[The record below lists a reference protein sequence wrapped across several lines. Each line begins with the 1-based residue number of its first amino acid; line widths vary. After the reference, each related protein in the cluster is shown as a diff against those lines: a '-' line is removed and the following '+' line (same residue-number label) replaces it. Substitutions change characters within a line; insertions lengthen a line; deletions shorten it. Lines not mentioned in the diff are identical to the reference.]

1 LQENH
6 QKNLLALSEAQAKLP
21 FEDLQRKQ
29 RLIDIRSSQSILEG
43 KDPQAVEAT
52 RLKDKLAAVQ
62 ETLTSQA
69 GTISGRELFAGT
81 GSTPDELIKFLG
93 DRAKQSVAV
102 SQFVSLLQQLPGIK
116 GPGSLGPFGV
126 ALQQLESY
134 NGLIPPELYSVV
146 YPIRSQF
153 DAYNDARL
161 WRNGRS
167 LGQTFDLSNDLYGA
181 IIPASIGRANSLASE
196 IGIDTGVAENL
207 LGVIEQ
213 GNQLQID
220 IRNNTAQT
228 AANTAKLTQIDDRKF
243 SYLDLGQKRVIS
255 KGFNVSV
262 DRLKLPDAV
271 SSTVLSA
278 SSTSAPSDTL
288 SAFRRMIDLAE
299 EANDYLA
306 MIAANTDSKAS
317 TNTSDFESLLIA
329 KIADIR
335 TRRIGKAA

>member
-1 LQENH
+1 LQNQQE
-6 QKNLLALSEAQAKLP
+6 
-21 FEDLQRKQ
+21 
-29 RLIDIRSSQSILEG
+29 I
-43 KDPQAVEAT
+43 KD
-52 RLKDKLAAVQ
+52 
-62 ETLTSQA
+62 
-69 GTISGRELFAGT
+69 FT
-81 GSTPDELIKFLG
+81 G
-93 DRAKQSVAV
+93 
-102 SQFVSLLQQLPGIK
+102 
-116 GPGSLGPFGV
+116 
-126 ALQQLESY
+126 
-134 NGLIPPELYSVV
+134 
-146 YPIRSQF
+146 
-153 DAYNDARL
+153 
-161 WRNGRS
+161 
-167 LGQTFDLSNDLYGA
+167 
-181 IIPASIGRANSLASE
+181 
-196 IGIDTGVAENL
+196 
-207 LGVIEQ
+207 
-213 GNQLQID
+213 
-220 IRNNTAQT
+220 QT
-228 AANTAKLTQIDDRKF
+228 AANTAKLTQLDDRKF